1 MRQRAHLFQPLEVT
15 ETMRAYVAHNMDR
28 NEDLLASLEMTR
40 NEAVVVQNL
49 SEEGVGL
56 LRKAD
61 EKKDVSQAEAW
72 RLTKEK
78 ATIATHKEKVEEEVI
93 WLRQEL

>member
-1 MRQRAHLFQPLEVT
+1 MRQHAHLFQPLEVI

-28 NEDLLASLEMTR
+28 NEDLLANLEMTK

-49 SEEGVGL
+49 FEEGIGL

-61 EKKDVSQAEAW
+61 EKKNVSQAEAW

-78 ATIATHKEKVEEEVI
+78 ATIATNKEKVEEEVI
-93 WLRQEL
+93 RLRQEL

>member
-1 MRQRAHLFQPLEVT
+1 
-15 ETMRAYVAHNMDR
+15 MRAYVTHNMDK
-28 NEDLLASLEMTR
+28 NEDLLASLEMTKS
-40 NEAVVVQNL
+40 EAIVVQNL
-49 SEEGVGL
+49 YEEGVSL

-61 EKKDVSQAEAW
+61 EKKKVSQVEAW

-78 ATIATHKEKVEEEVI
+78 SVITTNKEKVEEEVI